1 MILAASAAALVLLVL
16 LGVFLWRRRRS
27 RRSRFGFKAAP
38 AATAEASPFGPG
50 RDGNSRSATEQFVA
64 RRGQRIADV
73 LVDYAKAKNLPS
85 GSVYCAWLWPDA
97 CVWWIGEK
105 FPSHPKA
112 VIAAVHA
119 GLRPRRGF
127 RSKVVVLKDAAEVD
141 ALARALGRAAKS
153 KFPPVRHDAWS
164 MPIAFEGF
172 PLRPGDNHAIVD
184 VMDSIAPPQG
194 KR

>member
-1 MILAASAAALVLLVL
+1 MQARANPGCLDHDSFVELRGVIEHDPSEVLEALDRGDARILGRLSAGTVQDL
-16 LGVFLWRRRRS
+16 
-27 RRSRFGFKAAP
+27 
-38 AATAEASPFGPG
+38 
-50 RDGNSRSATEQFVA
+50 
-64 RRGQRIADV
+64 
-73 LVDYAKAKNLPS
+73 
-85 GSVYCAWLWPDA
+85 
-97 CVWWIGEK
+97 
-105 FPSHPKA
+105 
-112 VIAAVHA
+112 IAAVHA

-164 MPIAFEGF
+164 MPITFEGF